1 MWKQVEECISKAI
14 NREFFTVQRRP
25 VSGGCISEAHMLCD
39 GKQCFFV
46 KLNPIQE
53 KPLLEAEA
61 LGLAELRKAEAF
73 RVPNFVCVGETAGQ
87 AFLVLEFLQL
97 RSVSFADEFDFA
109 ERLHKLHSFHGSHFG
124 FHKDNFI
131 GSSVQANGFD
141 ESWQQFW
148 VEKRLKPQAE
158 RARHLNEELYQ
169 KILGVCA
176 GIDHFFKGYEV
187 KPSLLHG
194 DLWAG
199 NVAVVDNAI
208 SIFDPAVYYGDREA
222 DLAMTEMMGG
232 FSHRF
237 YEAYKSLAGID
248 EEGYLHRKRL
258 YNLYHVL
265 NHLNLF
271 GASYYMEALSLTEH
285 LLAEAGA

>member
-1 MWKQVEECISKAI
+1 MWKEVEKEISKTIGRA
-14 NREFFTVQRRP
+14 FVTVQRRP

-39 GKQCFFV
+39 GSQCFFV
-46 KLNPIQE
+46 KVNPINE
-53 KPLLEAEA
+53 KPLLQAESI
-61 LGLAELRKAEAF
+61 GLLELKKAEAF
-73 RVPNFVCVGETAGQ
+73 RVPDFVCLGETEEK

-109 ERLHKLHSFHGSHFG
+109 ERLHKLHSFTKESFG
-124 FHKDNFI
+124 FAEDNFI
-131 GSSVQANGFD
+131 GSSIQKNRFSND
-141 ESWQQFW
+141 WQDFW
-148 VEKRLKPQAE
+148 VESRLKPQAE
-158 RARHLNEELYQ
+158 MARHLNEELYQ
-169 KILGVCA
+169 KILRVC
-176 GIDHFFKGYEV
+176 GSVDHFFKGYEV

-199 NVAVVDNAI
+199 NVAVVGEEI
-208 SIFDPAVYYGDREA
+208 TIFDPAVYYGDREA

-248 EEGYLHRKRL
+248 DEAYLHRKRL

-271 GASYYMEALSLTEH
+271 GVSYYMEALSLTEH